1 LLTTIQANIQD
12 CFCGRACRARLY
24 PFAFSITLLTT
35 LLSPPAY
42 AVDEGQETAVCTAA
56 ELTSGI
62 TYQRPKAFP
71 PDEIDNTR
79 ISADYTRTD
88 NAGTTTLSGNVIIE
102 KHLLR
107 LRADSASYNRDDELL
122 TIEGDVHIDTES
134 MSLNAGSGSIDISS
148 TAAGKKQNATFNNI
162 RFLIPESRMK
172 GTARMIVSDRSA
184 ENHKTSTLTE
194 AGVTSCDLMDPDWL
208 LSSDEIQLDHDD
220 EYGYAEDVVM
230 RFKGVPF
237 LYTPYMEFPT
247 SNRRRTG
254 ILFPEFGTS
263 SSRGVELGVPWY
275 WNIAPDQDALLTP
288 VFMEKR
294 GFNLDGLYRY
304 LTESS
309 NGQLKGSYLPD
320 DKINGEDRYQVRYQQ
335 HTDLS
340 SNLLLDI
347 DYQDISDGDYFNDF
361 ANSLGITSQT
371 HLDSSA
377 KLKYALSNW
386 QFNAL
391 LQDIETIDET
401 TPLSQRP
408 YERLP
413 QLTMSGS
420 ERIADTDLQFGFYSE
435 FVDFTHESKTKLTGN
450 RLTIR
455 PELSLPLSGI
465 AWFVRPAIRFSHTT
479 YDVGFE
485 EPITSI
491 EKPKDISVPIT
502 SIDTGLFFE
511 RYLESGHK
519 QTLEPRLYYLYTP
532 FEDQSTD
539 PVFDTRLPEFSVSQ
553 LFRYNRF
560 TGGDRVGDANQITAA
575 LTSRIIDT
583 DTGQELA
590 KASIGQIFYF
600 EDRKVTLTGFPET
613 ASQSDMIFELEAGA
627 GRWLG
632 DMDLQWDTSDHKLTK
647 QNYFLHYKSDDRHLF
662 NIGYRQ
668 RRDSNGIII
677 EQTDTS
683 FVYAITPKY
692 TSFVRWN
699 YSLKDDKPLD
709 TIAGLAYNS
718 CCWSIQLLG
727 QRRIQNNTQSD
738 NAFDN
743 SILIQFV
750 LKGLG
755 SLSGSKAR
763 NTLGDSI
770 YGYKDTLQ

>member
-1 LLTTIQANIQD
+1 LLTTIQATIQD
-12 CFCGRACRARLY
+12 CFSGRVFRARLRS
-24 PFAFSITLLTT
+24 FASSITLLTA
-35 LLSPPAY
+35 LLSPSAF
-42 AVDEGQETAVCTAA
+42 AEDETPGASVCTAA
-56 ELTSGI
+56 ELSSGI
-62 TYQRPKAFP
+62 NYQRPDAFP
-71 PDEIDNTR
+71 QEEIDNTR

-102 KHLLR
+102 RHLLR
-107 LRADSASYNRDDELL
+107 LSADSASYNRDDEQL

-134 MSLNAGSGSIDISS
+134 MALEAGSGSIDISS
-148 TAAGKKQNATFNNI
+148 TEAGKKQNATFIDI
-162 RFLIPESRMK
+162 RFLIPDSRMK
-172 GTARMIVSDRSA
+172 GSARMIMSDRSA
-184 ENHKTSTLTE
+184 DDHKMSTLTD
-194 AGVTSCDLMDPDWL
+194 ASVTSCDLLDPDWL
-208 LSSDEIQLDHDD
+208 LSSDEIKLDHDD
-220 EYGYAEDVVM
+220 EYGYADDVIM

-247 SNRRRTG
+247 SDRRRTG

-263 SSRGVELGVPWY
+263 SSRGIELGVPWY
-275 WNIAPDQDALLTP
+275 WNIAPNQDALLTP

-294 GFNLDGLYRY
+294 GFNLDGHYRY
-304 LTESS
+304 LTGSTG
-309 NGQLKGSYLPD
+309 GQLKGSYLPD
-320 DKINGEDRYQVRYQQ
+320 DKTNGEDRYQVRYQQ

-340 SNLLLDI
+340 TNLLLDI
-347 DYQDISDGDYFNDF
+347 DFQDISDGDYFNDF

-391 LQDIETIDET
+391 IQDIQTIDET
-401 TPLSQRP
+401 TPLSNRP
-408 YERLP
+408 YARVP
-413 QLTMSGS
+413 QLTVRGD
-420 ERIADTDLQFGFYSE
+420 ERIADSDFRFGFYSE
-435 FVDFTHESKTKLTGN
+435 FVDFTHESKTILTGN

-455 PELSLPLSGI
+455 PEVSLPMSGV
-465 AWFVRPAIRFSHTT
+465 AWFLEPALRYSHTT

-485 EPITSI
+485 EEIIAI
-491 EKPKDISVPIT
+491 EKPEDISVPIA
-502 SIDTGLFFE
+502 SIDTGLFFD
-511 RYLESGHK
+511 RYLASGHQ
-519 QTLEPRLYYLYTP
+519 QTLEPRLYYLYVP
-532 FEDQSTD
+532 YEDQSTD
-539 PVFDTRLPEFSVSQ
+539 PIFDTRLPEFSVSQ

-560 TGGDRVGDANQITAA
+560 TGGDRVGDANQVTMA

-600 EDRKVTLTGFPET
+600 EDRKVTLTGTPET
-613 ASQSDMIFELEAGA
+613 ASQSDIIFELEAGA
-627 GRWLG
+627 GRWSG
-632 DMDLQWDTSDHKLTK
+632 DMDLQWDTVDHRLTK

-662 NIGYRQ
+662 NLGYRL
-668 RRDSNGIII
+668 RRDNDGIII

-709 TIAGLAYNS
+709 TIAGIAYDS

-727 QRRIQNNTQSD
+727 QRRIQNNTQSE